1 MTEHKSAS
9 IKETAIHRAGSVWYC
24 AVRCM
29 AEGACEGIKAKNT
42 ESVEGDGVEVE
53 MWVGGVCM

>member
-29 AEGACEGIKAKNT
+29 AEGACEGIKAKNR

-53 MWVGGVCM
+53 M